1 MRILNHNF
9 LINICIKIE
18 SPQALIEVADTIS
31 SFNSDD
37 SMVLSPENFAL
48 INKEL
53 NSSNMSNSNV
63 KLTSDTF
70 KVLSKVNIDE
80 LSFKSKFELLFND
93 ISMLKASA
101 VQGTLA
107 KTNFRFLA
115 WMIFLDCLPMEKS
128 KWIESLN
135 QQRAS
140 YEKIK
145 LEICCDPHQNM
156 QTNELN
162 FEHPLSQHPNST
174 WNKYFTHNQ
183 MKTIIIQD
191 VNRMYF
197 IYLIQYFF

>member
-1 MRILNHNF
+1 
-9 LINICIKIE
+9 
-18 SPQALIEVADTIS
+18 
-31 SFNSDD
+31 
-37 SMVLSPENFAL
+37 MVLNPENFAL
-48 INKEL
+48 VNKEL
-53 NSSNMSNSNV
+53 NSSNMSNSNI

-101 VQGTLA
+101 VQGILA

-128 KWIESLN
+128 KWIECLS

-145 LEICCDPHQNM
+145 LEICCDPHRIAD
-156 QTNELN
+156 TSEFN
-162 FEHPLSQHPNST
+162 FDHPLSQNPNST
-174 WNKYFTHNQ
+174 WNKYFSHNQ
-183 MKTIIIQD
+183 IKALIIQD
-191 VNRMYF
+191 VNRMYH
-197 IYLIQYFF
+197 